1 MSVYSHISIVVA
13 TWNRRQTLERTL
25 SHLQNQSL
33 SADRFELIVVD
44 DGSTDGTGE
53 MIAAIQP
60 QLEFPVRYFW
70 HPNRGPGYSQNVGIQ
85 NAKHDL
91 ILLLADDIWPTPGM
105 LAAHLKSHEHHPQ
118 CHIAVLGDVVPS
130 PDLPRTAI
138 HRVWD
143 PFQYGRFRGNV
154 ELDGIYFHACNIS
167 VKKAFLLAHG
177 LFKERQAAAHED
189 IELGYRLSRQG
200 LRIVFEETALA
211 HHYHPETLEGI
222 CRRAYERGYHFD
234 LLTESLPAEV
244 VFPLYKMLSIR
255 AGWRAFFRTLPRE
268 CARAAVFNRL
278 LVEAIWLPILRKA
291 DSSRLA
297 GMLAGEAIYRGV
309 SGCYMR
315 EGYRAKQMNTR
326 GAEA

>member
-105 LAAHLKSHEHHPQ
+105 LAAHLKSHERQPQ

-130 PDLPRTAI
+130 PDLPHTAI

-154 ELDGIYFHACNIS
+154 NWMASIS
-167 VKKAFLLAHG
+167 MRATFPLRRHSCWLMDCSKNAKLRPTRTSNWDIDYRGRDCGSFLRRRRWHITITQKHLKG
-177 LFKERQAAAHED
+177 FAAAPTSAA
-189 IELGYRLSRQG
+189 I
-200 LRIVFEETALA
+200 T
-211 HHYHPETLEGI
+211 
-222 CRRAYERGYHFD
+222 
-234 LLTESLPAEV
+234 
-244 VFPLYKMLSIR
+244 SI
-255 AGWRAFFRTLPRE
+255 
-268 CARAAVFNRL
+268 
-278 LVEAIWLPILRKA
+278 
-291 DSSRLA
+291 
-297 GMLAGEAIYRGV
+297 Y
-309 SGCYMR
+309 
-315 EGYRAKQMNTR
+315 
-326 GAEA
+326 